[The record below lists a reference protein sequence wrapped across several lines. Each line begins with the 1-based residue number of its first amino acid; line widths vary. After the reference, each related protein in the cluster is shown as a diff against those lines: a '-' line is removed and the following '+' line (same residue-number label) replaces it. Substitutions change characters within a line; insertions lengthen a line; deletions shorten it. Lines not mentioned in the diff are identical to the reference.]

1 MISISQDGFV
11 LTERDLHPDNVLVE
25 ASGDLVLLDWDDTG
39 PACPDRGAHRAPGVV
54 ARP

>member
-1 MISISQDGFV
+1 MV
-11 LTERDLHPDNVLVE
+11 LCFTERDLHPDNVLVD

-39 PACPDRGAHRAPGVV
+39 PACPDRGAHQAPGLI